1 MTAFVRNNRVSQSNR
16 QTSRL
21 PATVFGEMFFR
32 GSLLEN
38 GFGLGWL
45 MQNDKKIWVKK
56 DWFLARN
63 PVAAN
68 PNADGHQ
75 GSVRYQVLNYIVAVL
90 LVLAALGIS
99 QGIRPWLDGSALFIL
114 FVVASLIAAW
124 KSGLGPG
131 IAALVLGLFAADFF
145 FVEPLYQLGPSTPKE
160 LILMLINA
168 CAAGVGLAAIV
179 NLHRARFR
187 ERQIQVLATKLEHE
201 IGQHRKALAD
211 LRVAKEQL
219 DDHAR
224 LLENR
229 VAERTANL
237 VETVKSLEN
246 VLYHI
251 AHDFRAPLRALS
263 GFTQLLKDSLDSRFA
278 GEEPYYMDRIIT
290 GAQRM
295 DRLIMDLLAYG
306 RLGHVHLN
314 LTQTDTQKLVLHAEQ
329 QLDSQIKEKQA
340 VVDVIAPMPVVQA
353 DETLLEGAVAELL
366 KNALNF
372 TPRGVHP
379 RVRIWAESLGT
390 RARVWVEDNGI
401 GIEPEYQD
409 RIFRV
414 FERLYPQPDQRSTG
428 IGLAVVAKTMERLG
442 GSAGVKSEP
451 GKGSKFWF
459 EVPLAKEAQ

>member
-1 MTAFVRNNRVSQSNR
+1 MQS
-16 QTSRL
+16 
-21 PATVFGEMFFR
+21 
-32 GSLLEN
+32 
-38 GFGLGWL
+38 
-45 MQNDKKIWVKK
+45 KKRFWGTKG
-56 DWFLARN
+56 WFLAGN
-63 PVAAN
+63 PVPAN

-75 GSVRYQVLNYIVAVL
+75 PLVRHQIINYVVAVL
-90 LVLAALGIS
+90 LVLLALGIS
-99 QGIRPWLDGSALFIL
+99 QGIRPWLGGSTLFIL
-114 FVVASLIAAW
+114 FVMASLIAGW
-124 KSGLGPG
+124 KGGLGPG
-131 IAALVLGLFAADFF
+131 ITALVLGLFTADFF
-145 FVEPLYQLGPSTPKE
+145 FVEPLYQLGPSTAKE

-224 LLENR
+224 LLEKR

-251 AHDFRAPLRALS
+251 AHDLRSPLRALS
-263 GFTQLLKDSLDSRFA
+263 GFTQLLTDSLGSRLV
-278 GEEPYYMDRIIT
+278 GEEPHYMERIIT

-306 RLGHVHLN
+306 RLGHVRVN
-314 LTQTDTQKLVLHAEQ
+314 LAQTDTQKLVLHAEQ
-329 QLDSQIKEKQA
+329 QLDRRIQEKQA
-340 VVDVIAPMPVVQA
+340 VVDVIEPMPIVLA
-353 DETLLEGAVAELL
+353 DEMLLEGAVAELL
-366 KNALNF
+366 ENALNF
-372 TPRGVHP
+372 SARGVHP
-379 RVRIWAESLGT
+379 HVRIWAESLGT

-401 GIEPEYQD
+401 GIEPEYQE

-414 FERLYPQPDQRSTG
+414 FERLHPQPDERSTG

-442 GSAGVKSEP
+442 GAAGVNSEP
-451 GKGSKFWF
+451 GKGSKFWL
-459 EVPLAKEAQ
+459 EVPLAMEAQ